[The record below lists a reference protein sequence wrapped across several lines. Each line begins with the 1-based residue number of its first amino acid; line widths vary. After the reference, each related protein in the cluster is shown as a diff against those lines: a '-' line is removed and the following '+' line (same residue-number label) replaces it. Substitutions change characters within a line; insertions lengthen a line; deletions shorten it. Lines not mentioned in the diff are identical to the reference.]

1 MSECAIVIVNWNT
14 KDLLFDCLK
23 SVFECTRGISFE
35 VWVVD
40 NGSTDGSQDMVKKS
54 FPQVKLV
61 ETNENLGFAKANN
74 VAIRKTD
81 TPYVILLNS
90 DTKLTQDT
98 FTSMMKFVKERKDV
112 GVIGCK
118 LLNRDGSN
126 QPSAAPF
133 YYIWV
138 IFLML
143 FGFDRFLRRSF
154 DVTRE
159 VDWVVGACMLV
170 TRDAITKAGLLDEA
184 FFMYVEEA
192 EWCYRIKRAGYKV
205 LYYPITSLYHLT
217 RGSSTSGKKHA
228 ILNIYWGL
236 QYWYTKHGSLFS
248 LIFVRFLLLTKA
260 VIALGIGFILRRK
273 ALIETYREAIGRIF
287 SFRSFGRRLDDHV

>member
-1 MSECAIVIVNWNT
+1 MNECAIVIVNWNT
-14 KDLLFDCLK
+14 KDLLFDCLT
-23 SVFECTRGISFE
+23 SVFEQTRGIGFE

-40 NGSTDGSQDMVKKS
+40 NGSIDGSTDMVKKQ
-54 FPQVKLV
+54 FPQVKLL
-61 ETNENLGFAKANN
+61 ETNENLGFARANN
-74 VAIRKTD
+74 LAIRKTD

-98 FTSMMKFVKERKDV
+98 CTKMIQFAKERKDV
-112 GVIGCK
+112 GVVGCK

-133 YYIWV
+133 YSVWV

-154 DVTRE
+154 EVTRE

-170 TRDAITKAGLLDEA
+170 TRDAIEKSGLLDEA

-192 EWCYRIKRAGYKV
+192 EWCYRIKKAGCKV
-205 LYYPITSLYHLT
+205 LYYPETSVYHLA

-236 QYWYTKHGSLFS
+236 QYWYTRHGTAFTFL
-248 LIFVRFLLLTKA
+248 LVRFLLLSKA
-260 VIALGIGFILRRK
+260 IIALGIGLVLQKK
-273 ALIETYREAIGRIF
+273 ALVETYSEAINRIF
-287 SFRSFGRRLDDHV
+287 HFRSFGRS